1 MTTVK
6 LELQHWEAK
15 LLIEACRELER
26 QWTGI
31 VYTTQ
36 DEDQQ
41 ADYGNDLAELKIV
54 RDHVVKA
61 SSEAFGAEI
70 ATFSRES
77 LP

>member
-1 MTTVK
+1 MK
-6 LELQHWEAK
+6 LELQHWEAR

-54 RDHVVKA
+54 RDHVIKDA
-61 SSEAFGAEI
+61 SEVFGTDI
-70 ATFSRES
+70 ATFSREP
-77 LP
+77 L